1 VSHSKNPSPF
11 ATKGDAKTL
20 EAVSLPSDADL
31 DGAAELARLVAD
43 RTRLAILAL
52 LAQRELSVGEIAH
65 KLNRPVAAV
74 SQHLA
79 KLRIGRLVSSRRA
92 GTTIYCV
99 LANEHVGALVTNIL
113 EQSEHTLYDRPPH
126 HEAPDLEAEDGRRPG
141 KDFPVTGQS

>member
-1 VSHSKNPSPF
+1 MSHTKKPSAVDKQRMAQ
-11 ATKGDAKTL
+11 ATPLA
-20 EAVSLPSDADL
+20 EVSLPSDADL

-52 LAQRELSVGEIAH
+52 LAQRELSVGEIAQ
-65 KLNRPVAAV
+65 KLQRPMASV

-92 GTTIYCV
+92 GTTIYCA

-126 HEAPDLEAEDGRRPG
+126 HEAPHQAG
-141 KDFPVTGQS
+141 

>member
-1 VSHSKNPSPF
+1 MSHTKNPTVNANGTTAGARPL
-11 ATKGDAKTL
+11 A
-20 EAVSLPSDADL
+20 EVSLPSDADL

-52 LAQRELSVGEIAH
+52 LAQRELSVGEIAQ
-65 KLNRPVAAV
+65 KLHRPVAAV

-92 GTTIYCV
+92 GTTIYCA

-126 HEAPDLEAEDGRRPG
+126 HERAPETKG
-141 KDFPVTGQS
+141 

>member
-1 VSHSKNPSPF
+1 MSHTKNPTT
-11 ATKGDAKTL
+11 AL
-20 EAVSLPSDADL
+20 EENVEEARSLAEVSLPSDADL

-65 KLNRPVAAV
+65 KLNRPIAAV

-92 GTTIYCV
+92 GTTIYCA

-126 HEAPDLEAEDGRRPG
+126 HEAPNLPG
-141 KDFPVTGQS
+141 

>member
-1 VSHSKNPSPF
+1 MSHTKKPS
-11 ATKGDAKTL
+11 
-20 EAVSLPSDADL
+20 AVDKQSMAGTTPLAEVTLPSDADL

-52 LAQRELSVGEIAH
+52 LAQRELSVGEIAQ
-65 KLNRPVAAV
+65 KLQRPMASV

-92 GTTIYCV
+92 GTTIYCA

-113 EQSEHTLYDRPPH
+113 EQNEHTLYDRPPH
-126 HEAPDLEAEDGRRPG
+126 HDAPHQAG
-141 KDFPVTGQS
+141 

>member
-1 VSHSKNPSPF
+1 MSHTKNPTTV
-11 ATKGDAKTL
+11 AEETIAEAKPLTEL
-20 EAVSLPSDADL
+20 SLPSDADL

-65 KLNRPVAAV
+65 KLNRPIASV

-92 GTTIYCV
+92 GTTIYCA

-126 HEAPDLEAEDGRRPG
+126 HETPNP
-141 KDFPVTGQS
+141 TG